1 MACARLQERLRRYQL
16 YVLTIVSYSTC
27 VKLRAEVP
35 NAYGRYKIGWYI
47 LIIVDCQVYWVDVVG
62 VVVKIGM
69 HNRAMACVHSQDVKI
84 CYHNF

>member
-35 NAYGRYKIGWYI
+35 NAYGRYKIG
-47 LIIVDCQVYWVDVVG
+47 
-62 VVVKIGM
+62 
-69 HNRAMACVHSQDVKI
+69 
-84 CYHNF
+84 